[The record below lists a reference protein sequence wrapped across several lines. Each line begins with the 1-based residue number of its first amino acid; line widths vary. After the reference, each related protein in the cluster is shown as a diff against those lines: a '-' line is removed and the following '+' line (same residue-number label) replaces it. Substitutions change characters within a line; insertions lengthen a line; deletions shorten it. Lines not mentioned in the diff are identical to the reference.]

1 MSMRAVRDLPGGSG
15 YREEPSGFTAGSAH
29 TFVHTPTTALALVAG
44 ELVEAER
51 ALHAILAES
60 VPAVTEVCAYLASA
74 GGKRF
79 RPALTALGARAI
91 GVTVSPEFLCVSELI
106 HLGSLLHDDV
116 IDGAHTR
123 RGKEAAN
130 IRYGNGVAVLSGDYC
145 LAKAVFIAAKEGS
158 YQAVTAL
165 GEAVTCMAEGEVLQL
180 QREGNLGVSLE
191 EYLEVVE
198 RKSAALISW
207 AAAAAAH
214 KVDDSVAVTALT
226 RFGRAAGIAF
236 QITDDVLDFSEGT
249 GKPTGGD
256 IRQRKV
262 TLPLLIAMKQN
273 PSIRERLQLG
283 PPSEAMTAEIITD
296 VRATGALEAATAHAK
311 SLIEEALT
319 ALEDLPANDGRA
331 ALTALGRHLVERCY

>member
-1 MSMRAVRDLPGGSG
+1 MRAVRDLPGGSG
-15 YREEPSGFTAGSAH
+15 YREEPSGFTAGAAH
-29 TFVHTPTTALALVAG
+29 TFVHTPTTALALVAD
-44 ELVEAER
+44 ELVDAER
-51 ALHAILAES
+51 ALNAILADS
-60 VPAVTEVCAYLASA
+60 VPAVTTVCDYLSSA

-79 RPALTALGARAI
+79 RPALTALGARAL
-91 GVTVSPEFLCVSELI
+91 GVTLSADFLCVSELI
-106 HLGSLLHDDV
+106 HIGSLVHDDV

-123 RGKEAAN
+123 RGQEAAN

-145 LAKAVFIAAKEGS
+145 LAKAVFIAATEGS

-180 QREGNLGVSLE
+180 QREGNLGVSRE

-207 AAAAAAH
+207 AVAAAAH
-214 KVDDSVAVTALT
+214 KVADPVATEALT

-262 TLPLLIAMKQN
+262 TLPLLIAMERN
-273 PSIRERLQLG
+273 PSIRERLQSG
-283 PPSEAMTAEIITD
+283 PPSEEVTAEILVD
-296 VRATGALEAATAHAK
+296 VRATGALEMATEHAK
-311 SLIEEALT
+311 SLIEEALL
-319 ALEDLPANDGRA
+319 ALDVLPENDGRR
-331 ALTALGRHLVERCY
+331 ALSALGQHLVERCY